1 MNLIQNAWDATEE
14 RYATHES
21 PCPAIEVIASIE
33 KDGQISISVID
44 SGSGIEV
51 ESGVLFEPFYT
62 TKSIGQGTG
71 LGLYTSYALAR
82 EVGGELSLANNDRG
96 GATATLALPI
106 SSEELK
112 SQDEE

>member
-1 MNLIQNAWDATEE
+1 M
-14 RYATHES
+14 
-21 PCPAIEVIASIE
+21 
-33 KDGQISISVID
+33 
-44 SGSGIEV
+44 
-51 ESGVLFEPFYT
+51 LFETFYT